1 MRAGGWRESREQPS
15 DRFPGLPSTRLVN
28 KDAEPPEERPPG
40 LPWTGGERR
49 GREESGGGVHAGH
62 EALKKTHHLA
72 APGVGIGSGA
82 GVGAEGLQMTLDHQ
96 GHFCSQC
103 LSFSACKLGD

>member
-49 GREESGGGVHAGH
+49 GREESGGGSPRRAR
-62 EALKKTHHLA
+62 
-72 APGVGIGSGA
+72 
-82 GVGAEGLQMTLDHQ
+82 GAEKDPPPSSPRCGYRKRGRGRSGGSTDDPGPPGSFLLPVPQFL
-96 GHFCSQC
+96 C
-103 LSFSACKLGD
+103 L